1 METNDT
7 KQFCG
12 SQRAQAS
19 VAQIHA
25 ADTVMAV
32 TRIFVTFSP
41 NQGLLRPSR
50 SWARRWRVRG
60 KH

>member
-1 METNDT
+1 METKT
-7 KQFCG
+7 YQTILR
-12 SQRAQAS
+12 SRRAEAS
-19 VAQIHA
+19 VAQMHA

-41 NQGLLRPSR
+41 NLGLLRQSR
-50 SWARRWRVRG
+50 SWARRWRVKV